1 VLALLLAASAVGIA
15 CAPPVPH
22 RGPIVLITIEALRAD
37 VVGALSE
44 GSRLTPSLDAL
55 AEESQWSQPAI
66 AASSWTLP
74 SMASIHTGLQPWR
87 HGSWHGERPELASK
101 VETLA
106 EGLKQAGY
114 RTRAFRSNEWLTR
127 NLGYDQGF
135 DEFRDLYGTGDLA
148 ESALRRLGGGPE
160 FIWIH
165 VLPPHA
171 PYLRH
176 KSLFDRLDAIPQGL
190 PEAVDTAELEAY
202 FDPEIPLPDDQRD
215 RFWALYQL
223 HVAHADR
230 SIGRLLDA
238 IRTSGHWDETL
249 LVVTADHGEEFGES
263 GQIAHGGNLDRV
275 LIEVPL
281 LIKLPRSLDRT
292 LTPRPWMGN
301 LRVFATLLDA
311 VGAQVPPEVEPSLFE
326 NDPRPALSELYLID
340 GVNTVSLVDAG
351 EQVIRRARFHENEP
365 EFFRARRLGITRD
378 PTAVTKE
385 HPVAIFDRVSRAFAA
400 TPPLS
405 AADGQPVSAEHV
417 SWEDRGAREVIQP
430 DDPRSLRV
438 VDTWIERNGPEIP
451 PTELGVAPGTVLSD
465 ESRERLRALGYLVQ
479 P

>member
-1 VLALLLAASAVGIA
+1 
-15 CAPPVPH
+15 
-22 RGPIVLITIEALRAD
+22 VLITIEALRAD
-37 VVGALSE
+37 VVGALSP
-44 GSRLTPSLDAL
+44 GHRLTPRLDAL
-55 AEESQWSQPAI
+55 AGESHWSEPAI

-87 HGSWHGERPELASK
+87 HGNWHGERPQLASG

-106 EGLKQAGY
+106 EGLKRAGY

-127 NLGYDQGF
+127 SLGYDQGF
-135 DEFRDLYGTGDLA
+135 DEFQDLYGTGDLA
-148 ESALRRLGGGPE
+148 ESALRRLSGGPE
-160 FIWIH
+160 FVWLH

-176 KSLFDRLDAIPQGL
+176 KSLFDRLDALPPGL
-190 PEAVDTAELEAY
+190 PEQVDTLELETY
-202 FDPEIPLPDDQRD
+202 FDPDVPLPDDLRA

-238 IRTSGHWDETL
+238 IRASGHWDETL

-281 LIKLPRSLDRT
+281 LIKLPRSLART
-292 LTPRPWMGN
+292 LSPRPWMGN

-311 VGAQVPPEVEPSLFE
+311 VGAEVPPEVEPSLFE
-326 NDPRPALSELYLID
+326 NDARPALSELYLID
-340 GVNTVSLVDAG
+340 GVNSVSLVDAG
-351 EQVIRRARFHENEP
+351 EQVIRRARFHAEEP

-378 PTAVTKE
+378 PNAVTKE
-385 HPVAIFDRVSRAFAA
+385 HPVAIFERVSRAFAA

-405 AADGQPVSAEHV
+405 AANGQPLSAEHI
-417 SWEDRGAREVIQP
+417 SWEDRGRGEAIES

-438 VDTWIERNGPEIP
+438 VATWTERNGPELSP
-451 PTELGVAPGTVLSD
+451 ESLGAAPVTTLSD
-465 ESRERLRALGYLVQ
+465 TSRERLRELGYLVQ